1 MFYNN
6 RKATTCLGIFCKQE
20 SYCNSELTFLLIRQF
35 LELSCMRIK
44 ITTTLSCL
52 SISIQNHRSSLSGYI
67 LQDLLHHSIL
77 FFFFFFEKLQTCNF
91 IYYTWEFPAHS
102 IVNNTN
108 GIFFF
113 LLMTQSEVLFSF
125 RSYICFLSEMN
136 YN

>member
-35 LELSCMRIK
+35 LELSCMCK
-44 ITTTLSCL
+44 KNNHFELSL
-52 SISIQNHRSSLSGYI
+52 NKHSESQKQSQWIYFARLATSF
-67 LQDLLHHSIL
+67 HSIL
-77 FFFFFFEKLQTCNF
+77 FFFFFEKLQTCNF